1 MDLDLLY
8 DGRMN
13 KFQTLVMKSYRVHSE
28 GAGCRPLMLDPPYR
42 LPSVVRHRLLRGF
55 GVGGGGACSCI
66 KVANL
71 ANESNALAV
80 GVSLAALREEQQES
94 TWLTTHLSQWQYRM
108 QRYMT
113 RWYASWQSQ
122 EEK

>member
-1 MDLDLLY
+1 MPPTYVRSSLSPRDLL
-8 DGRMN
+8 
-13 KFQTLVMKSYRVHSE
+13 
-28 GAGCRPLMLDPPYR
+28 
-42 LPSVVRHRLLRGF
+42 SVARHRLLRGF